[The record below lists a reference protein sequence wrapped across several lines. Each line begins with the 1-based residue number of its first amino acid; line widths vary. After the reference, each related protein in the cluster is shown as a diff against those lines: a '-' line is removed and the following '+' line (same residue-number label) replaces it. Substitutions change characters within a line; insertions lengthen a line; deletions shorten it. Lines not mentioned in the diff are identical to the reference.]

1 MFIAG
6 IDGGGID
13 GANCCG
19 WNDVTSATFTYAK
32 AFGAWKL
39 VFGMAGAPAFGVGM
53 NAWTFAFGLNEATFV
68 LKSPGALKL
77 VGSYSF

>member
-53 NAWTFAFGLNEATFV
+53 NA
-68 LKSPGALKL
+68 
-77 VGSYSF
+77 